1 MGFLAALG
9 AAVPDLL
16 GSAFSLFGANKARQQ
31 AKGDAFN
38 KFADL
43 RDAAI
48 NGGFNP
54 LTALQATGGAGFG
67 AYPSSAP
74 PLASVELL
82 TGGLQKASD
91 EVTGVAA
98 QRRAADRLNLDMA
111 QLRLDQ
117 ARSGVVAYAPRSAAG
132 GVGSGPPA
140 LGRSAVTVAT
150 TARGGVRVGMGPPG
164 PVRKTEV
171 KPIGNESGWT
181 AVENDDTY
189 GKIWLPT
196 VNDEVVDVATG
207 PVVAVY
213 GAPQYLR
220 NRLSYIWGAIKKD
233 YSAPVKTWALPST
246 LSNPGNPP
254 RDYSKDRAKASDWWK
269 HQFPS
274 N

>member
-9 AAVPDLL
+9 GMLPDLA
-16 GSAFSLFGANKARQQ
+16 GSALSLFGANKARQQ

-67 AYPSSAP
+67 AYPTSAP

-82 TGGLQKASD
+82 TGGLQKGMD
-91 EVTGVAA
+91 EVTGVAD

-132 GVGSGPPA
+132 RVGSGVSP
-140 LGRSAVTVAT
+140 LGKSAVTVAT
-150 TARGGVRVGMGPPG
+150 TAAQPRLVMGPPA
-164 PVRKTEV
+164 PVRKTEI
-171 KPIGNESGWT
+171 KDIPNESGWS
-181 AVENDDTY
+181 AVENESTY
-189 GKIWLPT
+189 GPIWMPT
-196 VNDEVVDVATG
+196 VNDEMLDIATA
-207 PVVAVY
+207 PIAALY
-213 GAPQYLR
+213 GAPQYLK
-220 NRLSYIWGAIKKD
+220 NRLGFIWDTIKSD
-233 YSAPVKTWALPST
+233 YKST
-246 LSNPGNPP
+246 LPDFNKRNPP
-254 RDYSKDRAKASDWWK
+254 EKFQRPANSGWMDKAYGK
-269 HQFPS
+269 GHF
-274 N
+274 